1 MTVFLQ
7 SLGQFFWV
15 FILNEMDQL
24 NLYKV
29 MGETVEA
36 GWGQQVSGSVSM
48 WMHIAEGSGFLFDTC
63 LSLGYFFPGHIEGA
77 VHHL

>member
-48 WMHIAEGSGFLFDTC
+48 WMHIAEGSGFSF
-63 LSLGYFFPGHIEGA
+63 
-77 VHHL
+77 